1 MIQLDQKI
9 YLYALVLLPI
19 MVVGFLM
26 LQIWKKKAQQRF
38 SEPDLLKKLAPNKSN
53 FKNILKLIIQ
63 VLGVGCVVLALV
75 NPKAGTKLETV
86 QREGVDIVFAVDV
99 SKSMLA
105 EDIAP
110 NRMEK
115 AKRLVSEII
124 NELASDRIGI
134 IAYAAQAY
142 PQLPITTDYGA
153 AKMFLQGMNTEMLSS
168 QGTAISDAIELATTY
183 YNDAAQTNR
192 VLFIV
197 SDGEDHSNGNATA
210 AVSKALDANIKIF
223 TVGVGTKKGGPI
235 PIREKGVLERLKRD
249 AEGEVVITKLQQ
261 TTLLD
266 IAQEGNGQYIDGSN
280 TAQAVAQIKEAL
292 NQMDKMAFEAKQFS
306 DYKDQ
311 FQWFLGA
318 ALVLFLLDL
327 FIFEGKTAWIA
338 RLNLFNEKEEE
349 V

>member
-63 VLGVGCVVLALV
+63 VLGIGCVVLALV

-223 TVGVGTKKGGPI
+223 TVGVGTEKGGPI

>member
-1 MIQLDQKI
+1 
-9 YLYALVLLPI
+9 
-19 MVVGFLM
+19 M

-223 TVGVGTKKGGPI
+223 TVGVGTEKGGPI

>member
-19 MVVGFLM
+19 MVVGFLL

-223 TVGVGTKKGGPI
+223 TVGVGTEKGGPI

-261 TTLLD
+261 ATLLD

>member
-223 TVGVGTKKGGPI
+223 TVGVGTEKGGPI

-318 ALVLFLLDL
+318 ALVLFLLDV

>member
-153 AKMFLQGMNTEMLSS
+153 AKMFLQAMNTDMLSS

-223 TVGVGTKKGGPI
+223 TVGVGTEKGGPI

-261 TTLLD
+261 ATLLD

>member
-223 TVGVGTKKGGPI
+223 TVGVGTEKGGPI

-261 TTLLD
+261 ATLLD

>member
-19 MVVGFLM
+19 MVVGFLL

-223 TVGVGTKKGGPI
+223 TVGVGTEKGGPI